1 MTDTTEIADG
11 THIADVTDQWALA
24 PPHTAREA
32 PYVATPDPA
41 AAARVALDAPVRNL
55 QMLELQISGGATEI
69 YVAHRAPAGQADS
82 FDALP
87 GKRDG
92 DPTQVSNRRLLKEI
106 ITQAHAAGLRV
117 HLGAD
122 APAVPAEARAAYL
135 THVEQGVEAGADTVV
150 VGALPAARWIADA
163 CPEVPLV
170 AGAALGVTT
179 VAYARHLQSAYGIRR
194 VVLPHAATLDEI
206 AAFCAVDG
214 LEVEVPVQT
223 GSGADCHHCRLPD
236 QTGSGLG
243 CRAGYQEQLSIGTRP
258 EDPGGFLEGFLDG
271 ASDCALCDVPSLVA
285 LGVAALQ
292 IPGRESP
299 IVRQNAKV
307 TQMYRRALDGV
318 AKGWSTRQTVADID
332 RTELTWQMGW
342 VPRMCEQQRCRFRD
356 TAQRRAHV

>member
-1 MTDTTEIADG
+1 MAD
-11 THIADVTDQWALA
+11 ITDQWALA
-24 PPHTAREA
+24 PPHTTREA
-32 PYVATPDPA
+32 PFVAVPDPA

-55 QMLELQISGGATEI
+55 QMLELQITGGATEI
-69 YVAHRAPAGQADS
+69 YLAHRTPAGQDTS

-87 GKRDG
+87 GTRDG

-117 HLGAD
+117 HLGVD
-122 APAVPAEARAAYL
+122 APAVPAEARTAYL
-135 THVEQGVEAGADTVV
+135 THVEQGIEAGADTVI

-163 CPEVPLV
+163 HPGIPLV

-179 VAYARHLQSAYGIRR
+179 VAYAEHLRAAYGVRR
-194 VVLPHAATLDEI
+194 VVMPHAATLDEI
-206 AAFCAVDG
+206 AAFCAVEG

-236 QTGSGLG
+236 QPGSGLG
-243 CRAGYQEQLSIGTRP
+243 CRAGYQEPLQIGTG
-258 EDPGGFLEGFLDG
+258 PGDLGGFLDG
-271 ASDCALCDVPSLVA
+271 ASDCALCDIPSLVA

-318 AKGWSTRQTVADID
+318 AKGWSTKQTVADID

-342 VPRMCEQQRCRFRD
+342 VPRMCEQRRCRFRD
-356 TAQRRAHV
+356 TPQRRAHV

>member
-1 MTDTTEIADG
+1 MT
-11 THIADVTDQWALA
+11 DVTDQWELA

-41 AAARVALDAPVRNL
+41 AVARVALDAPVRNL
-55 QMLELQISGGATEI
+55 QMLELQIAGGATEI
-69 YVAHRAPAGQADS
+69 YVAHRAPAGQDSS

-87 GKRDG
+87 GTRDG
-92 DPTQVSNRRLLKEI
+92 DPTQISNRRLLKEI

-122 APAVPAEARAAYL
+122 APAVPSGARAAYL

-150 VGALPAARWIADA
+150 VGALPAARWVADA
-163 CPEVPLV
+163 HPDIPLV

-179 VAYARHLQSAYGIRR
+179 VAYARHLQSAYGVRR
-194 VVLPHAATLDEI
+194 VVLPHAAALDEI
-206 AAFCAVDG
+206 AAFCAVEG

-243 CRAGYQEQLSIGTRP
+243 CRSGYQELLQIGGG
-258 EDPGGFLEGFLDG
+258 PGGPGGPAGSLDGFLDG

-318 AKGWSTRQTVADID
+318 AKGWSTKQTVADID

-342 VPRMCEQQRCRFRD
+342 VPRMCEQERCRFRD
-356 TAQRRAHV
+356 TARRRAHV